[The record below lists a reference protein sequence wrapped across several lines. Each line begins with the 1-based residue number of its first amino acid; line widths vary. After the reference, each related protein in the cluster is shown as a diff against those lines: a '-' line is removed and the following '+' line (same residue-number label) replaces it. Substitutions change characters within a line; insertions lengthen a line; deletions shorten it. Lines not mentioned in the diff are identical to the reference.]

1 MQIRNSLRYSLH
13 KNAFRFWGT
22 RLSLIL
28 AATLLATV
36 SMPYGLDAPE
46 PFGAYLYGVFPVS
59 TPSGS
64 TGVPQ
69 LLSETAA
76 FADLTSLEPAAGFIP
91 YALNQPFW
99 SDGAEKYRWIA
110 IPNDG
115 THDTPAEQ
123 IVFSEEGLWTFPPG
137 TVAIKHFELPLDH
150 ADPSKTKRLETRFN
164 IIGDDGTI
172 YGLTYKW
179 NDEQT
184 DAALLED
191 GLKESIA
198 VRTPRGIEIRTWEY
212 PDREM
217 CLTCH
222 NNAAGK
228 IIGPRTRQLN
238 GDLYYTKTDRTANQ
252 LATLNHLGVFSE
264 PVDENALPTYLT
276 SSPREVSS
284 PSNTTT
290 LEHRALSYLDSNC
303 GYCHRPGVLFT
314 SFFDARLSVPL
325 ENSGIINGFAFNNL
339 GIVGG
344 AIVVPGDTSNS
355 LIYQRMKSLENQIAM
370 PPIAKGRVDSLGIQL
385 IAEWIL
391 SLGEQ
396 TANENEATKTKRTT
410 FLGNYPNPFSV
421 ATTLSF
427 RMAKTEPVKITLYDV
442 HGVAVKILLDQLM
455 QRGRHEIKL
464 DAEDLTSGTYY
475 VHLSTALHVDT
486 RALTLIK

>member
-1 MQIRNSLRYSLH
+1 MQFQNH
-13 KNAFRFWGT
+13 QQKNAIRSWGT
-22 RLSLIL
+22 GLSLVL
-28 AATLLATV
+28 ACALLATM

-46 PFGAYLYGVFPVS
+46 PFGAYLDGAFPMS

-64 TGVPQ
+64 NGVPQ
-69 LLSETAA
+69 LLSETGA
-76 FADLTSLEPAAGFIP
+76 FADLATLEPAAGFIP

-99 SDGAEKYRWIA
+99 SDGAEKHRWIA

-123 IVFSEEGLWTFPPG
+123 IVFSEEELWTFPPG

-150 ADPSKTKRLETRFN
+150 ADPSKTRRLETRFN
-164 IIGDDGTI
+164 IIGEEGNI

-179 NDEQT
+179 NDDQT
-184 DAALLED
+184 DAELLEG
-191 GLKESIA
+191 GLTESIA
-198 VRTPRGIEIRTWEY
+198 VRTPLGIEIRSWEY
-212 PDREM
+212 PDRET

-238 GDLYYTKTDRTANQ
+238 GDQYYPETDRTANQ

-264 PVDENALPTYLT
+264 PIDENALPTFLT
-276 SSPREVSS
+276 SAPREV
-284 PSNTTT
+284 PAAPNTTT

-314 SFFDARLSVPL
+314 SLFDARLSVPL

-355 LIYQRMKSLENQIAM
+355 LIYQRMKSLETQVAM
-370 PPIAKGRVDSLGIQL
+370 PPIAKGRVDSLGLQL
-385 IAEWIL
+385 IADWIL

-396 TANENEATKTKRTT
+396 TASENEVANTVQTAL
-410 FLGNYPNPFSV
+410 LGNYPNPFRE
-421 ATTLSF
+421 ATTISF
-427 RMAKTEPVKITLYDV
+427 MMAKTEPVEIMLYDV
-442 HGVAVKILLDQLM
+442 HGVAVKSLLNQSM
-455 QRGRHEIKL
+455 QRGRHEIEL
-464 DAEDLTSGTYY
+464 DARALNSGIYY
-475 VHLSTALHVDT
+475 VHLSTGLHVDT
-486 RALTLIK
+486 RALTLVK